1 MKRIVSFTLALVI
14 TLFLCACGQ
23 QSAEADTALLQPKT
37 GIAYFFER
45 IGNLFD

>member
-1 MKRIVSFTLALVI
+1 MKRIVSFALVFAI
-14 TLFLCACGQ
+14 ALSLCACGQ
-23 QSAEADTALLQPKT
+23 QSAEAEALMRPKT

>member
-14 TLFLCACGQ
+14 TLSLCACGQ
-23 QSAEADTALLQPKT
+23 QSAETETLMRPKT